1 MHRDLRVRSP
11 SLRILIGICTRVL
24 PHAVD
29 RHAVLVD
36 LALIGADEGQIII
49 VFTPGHQADRLQLFF
64 VDPVGDPVHDLV
76 AHGVGSHT
84 YFGIELKLLDEDIP
98 FTDEGDHPPIRAEGR
113 DHHFACRSTQGLD
126 PIATYVVV
134 EDITLARATI
144 DSLLVGDQQDM
155 VALGL
160 KDVVVELL
168 EVALTCLVDAEER
181 IYEFARVEAI
191 PEDRLMLLVHH
202 RVVLAITGRT
212 HALACGISVEAP
224 RGHVLDLE
232 VFGRLL
238 CLGIGACSECDEQ

>member
-1 MHRDLRVRSP
+1 M
-11 SLRILIGICTRVL
+11 
-24 PHAVD
+24 
-29 RHAVLVD
+29 
-36 LALIGADEGQIII
+36 
-49 VFTPGHQADRLQLFF
+49 
-64 VDPVGDPVHDLV
+64 
-76 AHGVGSHT
+76 
-84 YFGIELKLLDEDIP
+84 
-98 FTDEGDHPPIRAEGR
+98 
-113 DHHFACRSTQGLD
+113 
-126 PIATYVVV
+126 

-155 VALGL
+155 VSLGL

-232 VFGRLL
+232 IFGRLL
-238 CLGIGACSECDEQ
+238 CLSIGACSECDEQ